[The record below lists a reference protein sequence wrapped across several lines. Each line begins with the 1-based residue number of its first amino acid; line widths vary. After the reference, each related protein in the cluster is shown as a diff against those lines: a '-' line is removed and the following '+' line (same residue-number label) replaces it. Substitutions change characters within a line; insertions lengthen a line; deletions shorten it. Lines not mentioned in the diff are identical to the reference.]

1 MKDIKSLT
9 KAEEQIMLILWKIK
23 KGFIKD
29 IIKHISDKK
38 PAYNTVSTI
47 VRILEKKGYIK
58 HIVYGTTYQYLPAVS
73 KEKYRTNCVQELIK
87 KYFNNSFSSLA
98 HCFYKKENIDIAEV
112 DEALKM
118 LEEIKNKNR
127 E

>member
-1 MKDIKSLT
+1 MQKTKSLT
-9 KAEEQIMLILWKIK
+9 KAEEQIMLILWEIK

-29 IIKHISDKK
+29 IIKHISGKK

-58 HIVYGTTYQYLPAVS
+58 HIVYGTTHQYLPAVT
-73 KEKYRTNCVQELIK
+73 KEKYRASCVQELIK
-87 KYFNNSFSSLA
+87 NYFNNSFSSLA
-98 HCFYKKENIDIAEV
+98 HCFYKKENLDIAEI

-118 LEEIKNKNR
+118 LEEIKKKNK